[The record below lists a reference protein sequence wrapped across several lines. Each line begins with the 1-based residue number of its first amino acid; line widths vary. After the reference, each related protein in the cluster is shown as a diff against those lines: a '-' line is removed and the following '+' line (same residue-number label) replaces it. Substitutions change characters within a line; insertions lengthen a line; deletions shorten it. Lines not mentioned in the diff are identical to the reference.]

1 MLTPS
6 NKDKKAVFKKETV
19 HSVARIVLTRTTMGS
34 TIIVLSIFPEK
45 VRTSERQRRGKPISK
60 VELENLS
67 ELCYCNMHPFRK
79 PTFNAHLGY
88 AFTRHPQGITFVQRI
103 NANVSKNLYVCEL
116 SCIMFERFRNIQLL
130 AVGWK
135 QERVV
140 VNVCY
145 VYDMLKIQEWCDE
158 IYSKF

>member
-1 MLTPS
+1 M
-6 NKDKKAVFKKETV
+6 
-19 HSVARIVLTRTTMGS
+19 
-34 TIIVLSIFPEK
+34 
-45 VRTSERQRRGKPISK
+45 RTSERQRRGKPISK